1 MSLPYCPRMLRF
13 LIIIALIGLMKPA
26 YGQSQNDDWK
36 TLAIFSMTSTDEG
49 APLIKQLVAAAGH
62 DGVLDEFEQQQRE
75 AFKTLDFSQPK
86 GIVWQTNG
94 RTFRFLGFM
103 AMSDMTE
110 LPYTIGETIADSE
123 TMSNGWAKIPVP
135 NSEQLPVMF
144 KNVYVKQQGDWGWF
158 CYGVLQPPKEL
169 PNDPVVLLEG
179 LPEEYPVAL
188 RLQCANMPRSLL
200 NGYATIGKQFI
211 PMIKLFV
218 GGMQGG
224 GRDEEQKMMAAWF
237 NYLEIVLPLLID
249 QTVKFVNETETITF
263 GLTGNDEN
271 DVFLSMQL
279 VAKPGTD
286 SANAIKMCGE
296 GTTEFGG
303 FFQPDKSSIAY
314 AYSAQIPDYQKKFL
328 KETSVATI
336 DLVNGLI
343 GIAKA
348 PLEEDGVLD
357 GGIMEAFEAAEA
369 LLTKLPVVVEKT
381 VDAGK
386 CDIVTSQI
394 YGSITISAVK
404 ISGGNE
410 LVKPVDAWFDS
421 IALFVEQEMG
431 DLDDPSMPIL
441 EKENYKDFQ
450 LLSISIPLPSFL
462 RDDIFA
468 DTDEEDTPEFMSV
481 IVLGLSDAAI
491 VYGQQSFSKSSDVMN
506 TLKAAIDKS
515 GKPEPMPEEWM
526 VIQPHIIAKAF
537 RHLQTL
543 ADEDEE
549 MDQAIPDFPEDARIF
564 VTQEIE
570 ENVMTQKLTIDG
582 KLWPAIGESVEKII
596 EENGGMPFMI
606 F

>member
-13 LIIIALIGLMKPA
+13 LMIIALIGLMKPA
-26 YGQSQNDDWK
+26 YAQSQNDDWK

-49 APLIKQLVAAAGH
+49 APLIKQLLTAAGH

-75 AFKTLDFSQPK
+75 AFQTLDFSQPK
-86 GIVWQTNG
+86 GVVWQTNG

-110 LPYTIGETIADSE
+110 LPYGLGETIADSE

-158 CYGVLQPPKEL
+158 CYGILQPPKEL
-169 PNDPVVLLEG
+169 PNDPVALLEG
-179 LPEEYPVAL
+179 LPEEFPVAL

-211 PMIKLFV
+211 PMIKLFLPQS
-218 GGMQGG
+218 GG
-224 GRDEEQKMMAAWF
+224 DEEQKMMAAWF
-237 NYLEIVLPLLID
+237 NYLETVLPLMID

-286 SANAIKMCGE
+286 TANAIKMCDE

-303 FFQPDKSSIAY
+303 FFQPDKSSVAY

-336 DLVNGLI
+336 DCVDGLMKI
-343 GIAKA
+343 VKA
-348 PLEEDGVLD
+348 QAEESAPDGVV
-357 GGIMEAFEAAEA
+357 EAFEAIEA
-369 LLTKLPVVVEKT
+369 LLAQLPVVVDKT

-386 CDIVTSQI
+386 CSIATSQI
-394 YGSITISAVK
+394 YGDSPYPISISAMK

-410 LVKPVDAWFDS
+410 LVKPLDEFSDIVISA
-421 IALFVEQEMG
+421 IEQEMG
-431 DLDDPSMPIL
+431 DIDDSVTRML
-441 EKENYKDFQ
+441 EKENYKSFQ
-450 LLSISIPLPSFL
+450 LWSISVALPSFF
-462 RDDIFA
+462 REFMFA
-468 DTDEEDTPEFMSV
+468 DVEEEDIPEFMMV
-481 IVLGLSDAAI
+481 GVFGLSDNAI
-491 VYGQQSFSKSSDVMN
+491 VYGQQSFSNAGDVMN
-506 TLKAAIDKS
+506 TLKAAIDES

-526 VIQPHIIAKAF
+526 VVQPHYIAKAF
-537 RHLQTL
+537 RQFQTL
-543 ADEDEE
+543 DDEDEE
-549 MDQAIPDFPEDARIF
+549 GDESLDIPKDARIV
-564 VTQEIE
+564 VTQKIE
-570 ENVMTQKLTIDG
+570 ENAMTQTLTIDG
-582 KLWPAIGESVEKII
+582 KLWPVIGVAVERII
-596 EENGGMPFMI
+596 EENGGMPF
-606 F
+606 